1 MGEDVSMESKD
12 AVMQKIFSELTER
25 NKDIMILVA
34 KSVNI
39 AQEDTKQQHIAFAK
53 NSMTFDCKET

>member
-1 MGEDVSMESKD
+1 MESKN
-12 AVMQKIFSELTER
+12 AIMQEIFSELTER

-39 AQEDTKQQHIAFAK
+39 AQEDSKQQHISFAK
-53 NSMTFDCKET
+53 NSKASDCKEICKN

>member
-1 MGEDVSMESKD
+1 MESKN
-12 AVMQKIFSELTER
+12 AIMQEIFSELTER

-39 AQEDTKQQHIAFAK
+39 AQEDSKQQHITFAK
-53 NSMTFDCKET
+53 NNKVSDCKEICQN

>member
-1 MGEDVSMESKD
+1 MKSKNT
-12 AVMQKIFSELTER
+12 VMQEIFSELTER

-39 AQEDTKQQHIAFAK
+39 AQENPKRQHITPNQFSEI
-53 NSMTFDCKET
+53 NEGINV

>member
-1 MGEDVSMESKD
+1 MKSKNT
-12 AVMQKIFSELTER
+12 VMQEIFCELTER

-39 AQEDTKQQHIAFAK
+39 AQENPKRQCVASNQFSELNEGINA
-53 NSMTFDCKET
+53 

>member
-1 MGEDVSMESKD
+1 MESRD
-12 AVMQKIFSELTER
+12 AVMQEIFSELTER

-39 AQEDTKQQHIAFAK
+39 AQEDSKRQHVAFAK
-53 NSMTFDCKET
+53 SAKISDCTDA